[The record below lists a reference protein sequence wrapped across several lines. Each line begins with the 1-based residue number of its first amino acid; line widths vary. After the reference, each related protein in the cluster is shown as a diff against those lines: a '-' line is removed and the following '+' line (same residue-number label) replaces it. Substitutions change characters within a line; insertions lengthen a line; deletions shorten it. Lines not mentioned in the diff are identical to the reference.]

1 MSEEGAFDEVVK
13 GADAIAH
20 VAFPMFVKWGWVKEV
35 LEPAIKGATGLPRVR
50 SNMGGRSRVK
60 AKKWSTLNDMLTVNW
75 SSASCTPPEKLYDPR
90 LVVNSNLYC
99 SYRSRVE
106 CPCD

>member
-50 SNMGGRSRVK
+50 SNM
-60 AKKWSTLNDMLTVNW
+60 VNW

>member
-50 SNMGGRSRVK
+50 SNM
-60 AKKWSTLNDMLTVNW
+60 VNW

-90 LVVNSNLYC
+90 LVSKEAGPPPSRHIVISRRLRNKVRGNS
-99 SYRSRVE
+99 
-106 CPCD
+106 